1 MSDKIFLKLLF
12 ITVTAFP
19 NFRRRT
25 TYYTSYSYYVSLNVL
40 NYIVCNISDNFSHLQ
55 AININFGYA
64 AAHEGTCFLR
74 YDDTNPEKE
83 EEKFFKGIR
92 DIVEW
97 LGYKP
102 DKITHSSDNFQ
113 QLYEWAIVLIKKD
126 LAYICHQ
133 KVEDMRGFNPP
144 PSPWRNR

>member
-1 MSDKIFLKLLF
+1 M
-12 ITVTAFP
+12 
-19 NFRRRT
+19 
-25 TYYTSYSYYVSLNVL
+25 
-40 NYIVCNISDNFSHLQ
+40 
-55 AININFGYA
+55 
-64 AAHEGTCFLR
+64 R

-113 QLYEWAIVLIKKD
+113 QLYQWAIDLIKKD

-133 KVEDMRGFNPP
+133 KIEDMRGFNPP
-144 PSPWRNR
+144 PSPWRNRPMNESLQLFEDMKNGKMEEGEATLRLKLTLEEGRSLTNLST

>member
-1 MSDKIFLKLLF
+1 MSSRIFLKLLF
-12 ITVTAFP
+12 VIVTAFSY
-19 NFRRRT
+19 FSRWT
-25 TYYTSYSYYVSLNVL
+25 TIFNIHNYVSLNIF
-40 NYIVCNISDNFSHLQ
+40 NNRVCSLCDYFYHLQ

-113 QLYEWAIVLIKKD
+113 QLYEWAIDLIKKD

-144 PSPWRNR
+144 PSPWSNR

>member
-1 MSDKIFLKLLF
+1 MPLKKDLDPF
-12 ITVTAFP
+12 
-19 NFRRRT
+19 NN
-25 TYYTSYSYYVSLNVL
+25 SLNF
-40 NYIVCNISDNFSHLQ
+40 Y
-55 AININFGYA
+55 
-64 AAHEGTCFLR
+64 R

-102 DKITHSSDNFQ
+102 YKITHSSDHFD
-113 QLYEWAIVLIKKD
+113 QLYKWAIDLIKND

-133 KVEDMRGFNPP
+133 KVEDIRGKFIYK
-144 PSPWRNR
+144 

>member
-1 MSDKIFLKLLF
+1 MFQREIRIWFAVYHIIYNRILDLGILIEMLIGCTKKKCDLSL
-12 ITVTAFP
+12 TPV
-19 NFRRRT
+19 NF
-25 TYYTSYSYYVSLNVL
+25 
-40 NYIVCNISDNFSHLQ
+40 NF
-55 AININFGYA
+55 Y
-64 AAHEGTCFLR
+64 R

-102 DKITHSSDNFQ
+102 YKITHSSDHFD
-113 QLYEWAIVLIKKD
+113 QLYQWAIDLIKND

-133 KVEDMRGFNPP
+133 KVEDIRGKFIYK
-144 PSPWRNR
+144 